1 MSDTIETTGSEG
13 YQGYF
18 GKVPVRGDFVGK
30 GLPRSF
36 RDPWDI
42 WLQSV
47 IDMTKKD
54 LDTDWDQFY
63 LTCPAYRFALS
74 PGVCGKHTW
83 IGVMIPSVDQ
93 VGRYYPMTLARSLAN
108 NPDAFS
114 AISGN
119 DQWFQ
124 SAESLVLSCLSDD
137 FSLQA
142 FGAQVNELKSNQ
154 LGQNQSDSDATSVQR
169 AIQVH
174 EKSAWRMTTSHPNQP
189 PLYSSLVH
197 AVLQKYCLSYS
208 VWWTAGSD
216 IVLPSMIVGQGLPP
230 LSGVSAF
237 LDGNWEQW
245 GWKDSRLADYF
256 VSE

>member
-1 MSDTIETTGSEG
+1 MSGTLEATGSES

-36 RDPWDI
+36 RQPWDI

-47 IDMTKKD
+47 IDVTKKN
-54 LDTDWDQFY
+54 LKTDWDQFY

-74 PGVCGKHTW
+74 PGVCGKESW

-93 VGRYYPMTLARSLAN
+93 VGRYYPMVLARSLVN
-108 NPDAFS
+108 NADPFS

-119 DQWFQ
+119 DQWFHD
-124 SAESLVLSCLSDD
+124 AESLVLSCLSDG
-137 FSLQA
+137 FSLGV
-142 FGAQVNELKSNQ
+142 FDAQVNKLEPEQ
-154 LGQNQSDSDATSVQR
+154 LDSEQDDSTSVQR
-169 AIQVH
+169 VIQTH
-174 EKSAWRMTTSHPNQP
+174 PKSAWRMTASNLDQP
-189 PLYSSLVH
+189 QLYSSLVH
-197 AVLQKYCLSYS
+197 SVLQKYCLSYS

-230 LSGVSAF
+230 LSGVSAL
-237 LDGNWEQW
+237 LDGNWDQW

-256 VSE
+256 FSE